1 MEQKTDVQA
10 IKVVYGIDRNY
21 LVPAAVSMRSLC
33 AHTTAPLEI
42 IVYGD
47 GLEPSDDQTLLKV
60 GAASGATVDV
70 RRYNPSSVEDF
81 KRNFHAQ
88 WPAIL
93 ALRLELPWLVEGRC
107 LFIDADTLVV
117 GDVSEIMA
125 IDMQGMPLGACI
137 DPGIDSQGNLAT
149 ARRRLVRTTVLD
161 LLLPKRSR
169 RRRQAQLSR
178 AISMGLRPGDVY
190 FNSGVLVMECD
201 TIRPL
206 APLNSRGLPLDDPG
220 GMEPYAEHL
229 PDQDRLNEF
238 FAGRYRK
245 LPLRW
250 NLKPVTRTAHWP
262 ESARLELE
270 EALSEPGIWHFMG
283 ARKPWK
289 RSTKSRMMRHHP
301 AFQAWQ
307 NTYGKVRDLC
317 DLGDAYGA

>member
-1 MEQKTDVQA
+1 MEREIKA

-21 LVPAAVSMRSLC
+21 LVPAAVSIHSLLER
-33 AHTTAPLEI
+33 TTAPLEI
-42 IVYGD
+42 VVYGD
-47 GLEPSDDQTLLKV
+47 GLEPSDHEALLKV
-60 GAASGATVDV
+60 GEAFGVAVDARGYEPSGVGDFSS
-70 RRYNPSSVEDF
+70 RY
-81 KRNFHAQ
+81 
-88 WPAIL
+88 PAIVTL
-93 ALRLELPWLVEGRC
+93 PLELPWLVEGRC
-107 LFIDADTLVV
+107 LFIDADTLVA

-125 IDMQGMPLGACI
+125 IDMEGMPLGACI

-206 APLNSRGLPLDDPG
+206 APLNSRGLPLNDPG